1 MSKAHLNGFGFA
13 IKMNEFIRSERLLG
27 KAAMERLAECRV
39 AVFGIGGVGGHA
51 AEALV
56 RSGIGA
62 IDLVDSDTVA
72 ESNINRQIIA
82 LHSTVGMP
90 KTRAAAERFRDINP
104 EVKIREFSIRF
115 SEEMS
120 AQFDFSKYDYVID
133 AVDDVRAKVLLAVK
147 CRESGTPII
156 SSMGAGNKLDPTKFQ
171 VADIYKTSVCPLARV
186 MRRELKNHGIE
197 RLKVVYSTESPVSV
211 PKEGEHVVPASCAF
225 VPSVAGL
232 IIAGEVVRDL
242 SNRA

>member
-1 MSKAHLNGFGFA
+1 MEQFT
-13 IKMNEFIRSERLLG
+13 RTERLLG
-27 KAAMERLAECRV
+27 TAAMERLSTARV

-62 IDLVDSDTVA
+62 IDLVDGDTVA

-82 LHSTVGMP
+82 LHSTVGMS
-90 KTRAAAERFRDINP
+90 KTAVAAERFRDINP
-104 EVKIREFSIRF
+104 EVKIREFPFRF
-115 SEEMS
+115 SEETT
-120 AQFDFSKYDYVID
+120 AQFDFLEYDYVID

-147 CRESGTPII
+147 CQESGTRII

-171 VADIYKTSVCPLARV
+171 VADIYQTSVCPLARV
-186 MRRELKNHGIE
+186 MRHELKKHGIKSL
-197 RLKVVYSTESPVSV
+197 RVVYSTELPVSV
-211 PKEGEHVVPASCAF
+211 PKEGERMIPASCAF

-232 IIAGEVVRDL
+232 IIAGDVVRQL
-242 SNRA
+242 TGNN